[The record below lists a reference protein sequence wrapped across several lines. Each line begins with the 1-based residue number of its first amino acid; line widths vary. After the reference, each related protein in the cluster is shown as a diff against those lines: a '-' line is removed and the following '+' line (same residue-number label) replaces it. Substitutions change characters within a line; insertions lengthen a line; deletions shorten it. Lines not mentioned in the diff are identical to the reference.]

1 MDEFLKSFLFDKNNC
16 NSVAHSLERAYDNG
30 IVLREDISTEAL
42 SFLQMAMDTLEKAET
57 STRGLLLALLPLED
71 ILFGFW
77 GCIED
82 YIYDPE
88 VMNIIKCGKSIERLD
103 LYFRLRY
110 PFEVIKLEFERLCYN
125 LRSVPKNTPYRRSEQ
140 YSQSAEKRFRAV
152 CVEK

>member
-1 MDEFLKSFLFDKNNC
+1 M
-16 NSVAHSLERAYDNG
+16 AHSLERAYDNG

-57 STRGLLLALLPLED
+57 STRGLLLALLPLEE
-71 ILFGFW
+71 ILFGYW

-88 VMNIIKCGKSIERLD
+88 VMNIIKCGKSIERPD

-110 PFEVIKLEFERLCYN
+110 PF
-125 LRSVPKNTPYRRSEQ
+125 
-140 YSQSAEKRFRAV
+140 
-152 CVEK
+152 